1 MNSVIQLISQS
12 KSSRLY
18 EEKRDHVAFGK
29 KNKCYSKGK
38 KKKQLW
44 REYNKAQG
52 KINVFQVK
60 QNRKVPVSL

>member
-38 KKKQLW
+38 KKKKTVVE
-44 REYNKAQG
+44 R
-52 KINVFQVK
+52 I
-60 QNRKVPVSL
+60 

>member
-38 KKKQLW
+38 KKKNSCG
-44 REYNKAQG
+44 ENIIKHKA
-52 KINVFQVK
+52 K
-60 QNRKVPVSL
+60 